1 MCYSSE
7 DAEFDL
13 TYAVIRSVS
22 ADNKDMVWE
31 VCGAAAENGEINKK
45 CAVPLLILKFSDFTF
60 EKVIRLGRR
69 TLRDGNGVC
78 ETKDHTLY
86 KSELPQF
93 EKCLCG
99 GEAALFSLK
108 KEGDVIT
115 AELCLENEEGCPVY
129 AVRIRCGFSACW
141 DSFGTPVKTKK
152 RSLKEWAH
160 ALMTEVPAAA
170 FAIGHKDTPRL
181 AKILCAAAVGYA
193 LSPID
198 LIPDFIPVIGYL
210 DDLIIVP
217 GLIYMALKLI
227 PPEVMEECRE
237 KARYMQDF
245 ESHKKW
251 YYGIPIILI
260 WLIIIGVM
268 AAAVINN
275 LSV

>member
-1 MCYSSE
+1 MCYSAE
-7 DAEFDL
+7 DPEFDL

-22 ADNKDMVWE
+22 ADDKDMVWE
-31 VCGAAAENGEINKK
+31 VCGAAAENGDIHKK
-45 CAVPLLILKFSDFTF
+45 CSVPLLVLKFSDFSF

-69 TLRDGNGVC
+69 TLRDGNGIF

-86 KSELPQF
+86 RSEILQF
-93 EKCLCG
+93 EKSLCS
-99 GEAALFSLK
+99 GEAELFSLEK
-108 KEGDVIT
+108 SGDVIT
-115 AELCLENEEGCPVY
+115 AELCLENEEDRPVY
-129 AVRIRCGFSACW
+129 TAKIRCGFFAYW
-141 DSFGTPVKTKK
+141 DSFGVPVKEKK
-152 RSLKEWAH
+152 KSLKERAQ

-170 FAIGHKDTPRL
+170 FAIGRKETPHL

-198 LIPDFIPVIGYL
+198 LIPDFIPVLGYL

-227 PPEVMEECRE
+227 PPEVMDECRE

-251 YYGIPIILI
+251 YYGIPVIII
-260 WLIIIGVM
+260 WLIIIGCI
-268 AAAVINN
+268 AGAVIKD
-275 LSV
+275 LPV